1 MRMLKRYSRRENTL
15 ITAVRLNLVTTGF
28 DYEKWGHSQHCKA
41 GDWLADNGSDTYTI
55 DAQSFAATYREV
67 SPGRY
72 KKCPVWA
79 VRAETAGEISTKEG
93 STAYEIG
100 DFLVYN
106 NADQS
111 DGYAV
116 SAAKFAILYQEVESS

>member
-1 MRMLKRYSRRENTL
+1 MLLKRYSRRENTL
-15 ITAVRLNLVTTGF
+15 ITAVRLNLVTAGF
-28 DYEKWGHSQHCKA
+28 DYEKWGSIQHCKA

-72 KKCPVWA
+72 EKGPVWA
-79 VRAETAGEISTKEG
+79 TQAETAGSISTKEG
-93 STAYEIG
+93 STEYQAG

-106 NADQS
+106 NPDQS

-116 SAAKFAILYQEVESS
+116 SAANFASLYQEVEPS